1 MRVGLGVTVWTKGS
15 TAGHLD
21 GIGVYSRALWRS
33 LNTLV
38 QQSGSDISLHPYA
51 FGRSHSTLECGA
63 PAYLGERF
71 SLHALRSTLLGAPTH
86 LSRQLAGKIDIFHAT
101 DHHIPRLAGVPVV
114 ANVMDLIPL
123 LHPEWASSGLRS
135 LKNWLFSRTVH
146 GADHIIT
153 ISEYSKRDLITHLG
167 VDPSRISVTPLG
179 VSQEFFEQ
187 VPQQTTE
194 STLASLNLRPGF
206 FLFVGTLQP
215 RKNLQRVLQAHQ
227 SMPELL
233 RRQHPLVVVGRTGW
247 KADELLDELQKLERR
262 GEGRRFEYLPGKT
275 VLSLLQSA
283 AAMVFPSLYE
293 GFGLPVV
300 EAFAARCPVITSS
313 TTSLPEVAGN
323 AALLVDPTQP
333 DAIAAAMRAILDQPE
348 QTAQRV
354 ELGQQRARQY
364 SWEACA
370 MQTLDVYR
378 QIVGART

>member
-1 MRVGLGVTVWTKGS
+1 
-15 TAGHLD
+15 
-21 GIGVYSRALWRS
+21 
-33 LNTLV
+33 
-38 QQSGSDISLHPYA
+38 
-51 FGRSHSTLECGA
+51 
-63 PAYLGERF
+63 
-71 SLHALRSTLLGAPTH
+71 
-86 LSRQLAGKIDIFHAT
+86 
-101 DHHIPRLAGVPVV
+101 
-114 ANVMDLIPL
+114 
-123 LHPEWASSGLRS
+123 
-135 LKNWLFSRTVH
+135 
-146 GADHIIT
+146 
-153 ISEYSKRDLITHLG
+153 
-167 VDPSRISVTPLG
+167 
-179 VSQEFFEQ
+179 
-187 VPQQTTE
+187 
-194 STLASLNLRPGF
+194 
-206 FLFVGTLQP
+206 
-215 RKNLQRVLQAHQ
+215 
-227 SMPELL
+227 
-233 RRQHPLVVVGRTGW
+233 VVGRTGW